1 MVDPAVEAPQVVA
14 AAVAVAA
21 VTMAAWENTRS
32 LMAMTTTAMDELTAM
47 VAVLS
52 MAR

>member
-1 MVDPAVEAPQVVA
+1 MVDPAEEAPLVVA
-14 AAVAVAA
+14 AVVAAA

-32 LMAMTTTAMDELTAM
+32 LMAMTTTAMDGLTAM
-47 VAVLS
+47 AVAVLS